1 MLEKKIIVQLEHGLH
16 ARPAAT
22 FVKKASSFASD
33 IQLVKKEKTVNGK
46 SIMGVMA
53 AAIGKGEVV
62 TLIAD
67 GVDEEEAIVE
77 LEKLL
82 LQAEM

>member
-62 TLIAD
+62 TLISD

>member
-67 GVDEEEAIVE
+67 GVDEAEAIVE